1 MYKFK
6 EPKDAYEITR
16 RFMKKGGSAST
27 VEFPPYVTFELLNAC
42 NFRCIMCPNSYMKRH
57 KQEMNINLFK
67 KIIDEISQY
76 GSLIRFI
83 GFEEPLL
90 YGKIKDA
97 IKYVKDK
104 GLLLHIT
111 TNGSL
116 LNEELIKTIIDN
128 KVDSIIFS
136 FQGLSK
142 KEYCFMRNVSPKI
155 YSKVIDNMKL
165 LYKSQKNK
173 KPFIKITTTTTERDL
188 PSDKNK
194 FIKEHLNY
202 ADEIQVSGFTHFVHI
217 AECFGK
223 KDIWKKLVITEPKK
237 IKKVKCFTPNYEVL
251 IKNDGSV
258 HLCCGAYTDSL
269 KAGVFRLGA
278 KNADKR
284 ILFSIWH
291 SKKAKDIRKA
301 LNNGN
306 LDKFENCSI
315 CPIRYKYNDMD
326 STLINTRKGKAERFI
341 K

>member
-1 MYKFK
+1 M
-6 EPKDAYEITR
+6 TR
-16 RFMKKGGSAST
+16 QFIKKRGAAGT

-42 NFRCIMCPNSYMKRH
+42 NFRCIMCPNSYMKR
-57 KQEMNINLFK
+57 KRKEMDFNLFK

-97 IKYVKDK
+97 IQYIKEK

-116 LNEELIKTIIDN
+116 LNKELIKTITDN
-128 KVDSIIFS
+128 RVDSVIFS

-155 YSKVIDNMKL
+155 YSRVINNIKL
-165 LYKSQKNK
+165 LYKSRKNK

-188 PSDKNK
+188 PADKNK

-202 ADEIQVSGFTHFVHI
+202 ADEIQVGGFTHFAHI
-217 AECFGK
+217 AEYFDK
-223 KDIWKKLVITEPKK
+223 KDIWKKLGITKPKK
-237 IKKVKCFTPNYEVL
+237 IKKVKCFTPNYEML
-251 IKNDGSV
+251 IKNDGSI
-258 HLCCGAYTDSL
+258 HLCCGAYTNSL
-269 KAGVFRLGA
+269 KAGVFRPNE
-278 KNADKR
+278 KNSGKKT
-284 ILFSIWH
+284 LFNIWH
-291 SKKAKDIRKA
+291 SKKARNIRKA

-306 LDKFENCSI
+306 LDKFEGCAV
-315 CPIRYKYNDMD
+315 CPMRYKYNDMD
-326 STLINTRKGKAERFI
+326 SALVNTRRGKAERFI